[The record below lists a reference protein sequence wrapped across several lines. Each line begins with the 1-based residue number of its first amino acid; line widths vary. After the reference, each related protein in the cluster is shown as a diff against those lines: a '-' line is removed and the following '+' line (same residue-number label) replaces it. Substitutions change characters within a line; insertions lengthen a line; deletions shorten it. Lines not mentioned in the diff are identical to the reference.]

1 LGNAAT
7 VKELR
12 DFARRVAPTVL
23 CVLETQVHKSRVE
36 GLSSTLGYDRSFAVS
51 SSGRSG
57 GLGIYWNKDTNVEI
71 LPYSQYHIDVIITEN
86 GCEPWRLTCVYG
98 EAQVNQHIK
107 TWDMLKYIKSSSD
120 LPWVCMG
127 DFNEVLNQSEHVS
140 VRERSQAQIA
150 GFREMADVCGLCDLG
165 YEGYSW
171 TFEKKVAGGSY
182 CRVRLDR
189 ALATAEWSN
198 RFPMATVQNMAAAS
212 SDHGPI
218 LLTWAKKQDRAQ
230 RGKRKFKYELM
241 WESHDEF
248 SPMMSNAWQ
257 AEGVATNLRDLQ
269 RKLHVVSDQLG
280 HWDKN
285 TFGNVRLELSNLN
298 KELDRLQ
305 SEPGRLGP
313 SHAEIKVTDRI
324 VELNHR
330 EEVMWQQRSRIQW
343 LTARDKNTKFFSS
356 SSKSKEEEEQ
366 NHQAKKGGRL
376 GDGGCT

>member
-7 VKELR
+7 VKELH

-36 GLSSTLGYDRSFAVS
+36 GLSSTLGYDRSFAIS

-356 SSKSKEEEEQ
+356 SSKLKEEEEQ

>member
-1 LGNAAT
+1 
-7 VKELR
+7 
-12 DFARRVAPTVL
+12 
-23 CVLETQVHKSRVE
+23 
-36 GLSSTLGYDRSFAVS
+36 
-51 SSGRSG
+51 
-57 GLGIYWNKDTNVEI
+57 
-71 LPYSQYHIDVIITEN
+71 
-86 GCEPWRLTCVYG
+86 
-98 EAQVNQHIK
+98 
-107 TWDMLKYIKSSSD
+107 
-120 LPWVCMG
+120 
-127 DFNEVLNQSEHVS
+127 
-140 VRERSQAQIA
+140 
-150 GFREMADVCGLCDLG
+150 
-165 YEGYSW
+165 
-171 TFEKKVAGGSY
+171 
-182 CRVRLDR
+182 
-189 ALATAEWSN
+189 
-198 RFPMATVQNMAAAS
+198 MATVQNMAAAS

-218 LLTWAKKQDRAQ
+218 LLTWAKKPDRAQ

-356 SSKSKEEEEQ
+356 SSKLKEEEEQ